1 MSTRRLIWQILAL
14 TSGAVAAWNICQTL
28 PSNASDVRYRAFD
41 QISRSYEIPVTNPVD
56 HVTWPSVLLVNSATL
71 DARNPNGSGIAAP
84 TGMIYLSLQASS
96 SPVQLP
102 LSNPD
107 SGNFFSNITPLPAA
121 AVSYVSSSGRHY
133 PATRV
138 NPVDQTNSPG
148 PADGL
153 IDATYYFT
161 VPLSNRRGAI
171 VISPCRSIGVEYQ
184 NFVGGSPV
192 PLTISGP
199 TRIPVSFPAQ
209 LTVTTTPLP
218 PSTSSQNAVATPASA
233 LNGLTT
239 LAASLI
245 VLFTIVRVRKKRQ
258 RVSAQPAAGSAPP
271 TPTQP
276 PEATFGQPSTTP
288 TRAPGAMVSHVAPT
302 NVEVADL
309 EPMEPHTTLRVDVL
323 GPLAISPTFAPPSD
337 PVRAIIA
344 YLAINNDRGHSLD
357 EIQTAVWPLT
367 ESGTDIK
374 RPAMRNYM
382 TDARKVI
389 GDRHLPTASGRPG
402 YQLVDF
408 DTDWAHFQRLLA
420 QAGSRS
426 SNARGLR
433 LEALS
438 LIRGVPF
445 SADTT
450 RYFNWTF
457 STSIVYKMIEAVTDL
472 AHDLSRDLVL
482 AGDLAGAE
490 SVLRQGLLV
499 DEASLTLWQDL
510 TDVVLESADHSLLD
524 LHWRMASA
532 VLRSEDVVALR
543 ERVNG

>member
-1 MSTRRLIWQILAL
+1 MMGRKVAL
-14 TSGAVAAWNICQTL
+14 MCGGLAAWVIFPSL
-28 PSNASDVRYRAFD
+28 PSSASTVRYRAFD
-41 QISRSYEIPVTNPVD
+41 QISQSYEIPVTNPAD
-56 HVTWPSVLLVNSATL
+56 HATWSSVVLVASATL
-71 DARNPNGSGIAAP
+71 DTRNPDGSGVTAP
-84 TGMIYLSLQASS
+84 TGKIYLSLQASS

-107 SGNFFSNITPLPAA
+107 SGNFFSNITPLPASA
-121 AVSYVSSSGRHY
+121 ISYVASSGRRY
-133 PATRV
+133 PVTRA

-148 PADGL
+148 PQDGL

-161 VPLSNRRGAI
+161 VPLSNRRGTI

-184 NFVGGSPV
+184 NFVGGTPV
-192 PLTISGP
+192 PLAIGGP

-209 LTVTTTPLP
+209 LTVTTTPRP
-218 PSTSSQNAVATPASA
+218 PSSSSQNAVATPASA

-245 VLFTIVRVRKKRQ
+245 VLFTIVRVRKRRQ

-271 TPTQP
+271 SPTQP
-276 PEATFGQPSTTP
+276 PKATFGQPTTTP
-288 TRAPGAMVSHVAPT
+288 THSPDAVVSQVAPT

-309 EPMEPHTTLRVDVL
+309 EPMEPHTALRIDVL
-323 GPLAISPTFAPPSD
+323 GSLAISPTFASPSD

-344 YLAINNDRGHSLD
+344 YLAINSDRAHSLD

-382 TDARKVI
+382 TDARKVV

-420 QAGSRS
+420 QANTTSPNTRD
-426 SNARGLR
+426 LR
-433 LEALS
+433 REALN
-438 LIRGVPF
+438 LVRGVPF

-450 RYFNWTF
+450 RYFHWTF
-457 STSIVYKMIEAVTDL
+457 TTSVVYKMVEAVTDL
-472 AHDLSRDLVL
+472 AHGLSRELVL

-490 SVLRQGLLV
+490 SALRQGLLV

-510 TDVVLESADHSLLD
+510 TDVVLESTNQSLLD

-532 VLRSEDVVALR
+532 VLRPEDVVVLR